1 MSNRIFYIFIGV
13 LARKKYSHNCIF
25 VRYAVCVKNNII
37 SGFGAFL
44 CISALAYLNSFDQSN
59 LWLIPPFGAS
69 MVLVMAV
76 HESPLAHPKNVLFG
90 HIISAFSGVFV
101 YAIFDSSYLSVGLG
115 VGLAIFLMMV
125 TKTVHPPAG
134 ANPIIAILGAKGA
147 GFIIIPVA
155 AGASFI
161 VLFAI
166 IYNKL
171 LKRKYFTF
179 KDLKD

>member
-1 MSNRIFYIFIGV
+1 M
-13 LARKKYSHNCIF
+13 
-25 VRYAVCVKNNII
+25 KNNLI
-37 SGFGAFL
+37 SAIGAFV
-44 CISALAYLNSFDQSN
+44 CISALAVLNSFDESN

-101 YAIFDSSYLSVGLG
+101 FAIFGFSSLSVGAG
-115 VGLAIFLMMV
+115 VGLAIFLMML

-134 ANPIIAILGAKGA
+134 ANPIIAILGAKGV

-155 AGASFI
+155 AVALFI

-166 IYNKL
+166 IFNKL
-171 LKRKYFTF
+171 LNRKYFTF
-179 KDLKD
+179 NDLKH

>member
-1 MSNRIFYIFIGV
+1 
-13 LARKKYSHNCIF
+13 
-25 VRYAVCVKNNII
+25 VKNNLI
-37 SGFGAFL
+37 SAIGAFV
-44 CISALAYLNSFDQSN
+44 CISALAVLNSFDESN

-101 YAIFDSSYLSVGLG
+101 FAIFGFSSLSVGAG
-115 VGLAIFLMMV
+115 VGLAIFLMML

-155 AGASFI
+155 AGALFI

-166 IYNKL
+166 IFNKL
-171 LKRKYFTF
+171 LNRKYFTF
-179 KDLKD
+179 NDLKH

>member
-1 MSNRIFYIFIGV
+1 M
-13 LARKKYSHNCIF
+13 
-25 VRYAVCVKNNII
+25 KNNLI
-37 SGFGAFL
+37 SAIGAFV
-44 CISALAYLNSFDQSN
+44 CISALAVLNSFDESN

-90 HIISAFSGVFV
+90 HIISAFSGGFVF
-101 YAIFDSSYLSVGLG
+101 AIFGFSSLSVGAG
-115 VGLAIFLMMV
+115 VGLAIFLMML

-134 ANPIIAILGAKGA
+134 ANPIIAILGAKGV

-155 AGASFI
+155 AGALFI

-166 IYNKL
+166 IFNKL
-171 LKRKYFTF
+171 LNRKYFTF
-179 KDLKD
+179 NDLKH

>member
-1 MSNRIFYIFIGV
+1 M
-13 LARKKYSHNCIF
+13 
-25 VRYAVCVKNNII
+25 KNNII
-37 SGFGAFL
+37 SAFGGFL
-44 CISALAYLNSFDQSN
+44 CISVLAYLNSFDASN

-69 MVLVMAV
+69 MVLVMSV
-76 HESPLAHPKNVLFG
+76 HESPLAHPRNILFG
-90 HIISAFSGVFV
+90 HMLSALSGVFV
-101 YAIFDSSYLSVGLG
+101 FSLLGLSSLSVGLA

-134 ANPIIAILGAKGA
+134 ANPIIAVLGAKGIV
-147 GFIIIPVA
+147 FILMPVA
-155 AGASFI
+155 VGASFI

-179 KDLKD
+179 KDWRQLTSY

>member
-1 MSNRIFYIFIGV
+1 M
-13 LARKKYSHNCIF
+13 
-25 VRYAVCVKNNII
+25 KNNLI
-37 SGFGAFL
+37 SAIGAFL
-44 CISALAYLNSFDQSN
+44 CISVLAVLNSIDESN

-90 HIISAFSGVFV
+90 HIISAFSGVFIF
-101 YAIFDSSYLSVGLG
+101 AIFGFSSLSVGAG
-115 VGLAIFLMMV
+115 VGLAIFLMMA

-147 GFIIIPVA
+147 SFIIIPES
-155 AGASFI
+155 AGALFI

-171 LKRKYFTF
+171 LNRKYFTF
-179 KDLKD
+179 KDLKH

>member
-1 MSNRIFYIFIGV
+1 
-13 LARKKYSHNCIF
+13 
-25 VRYAVCVKNNII
+25 
-37 SGFGAFL
+37 
-44 CISALAYLNSFDQSN
+44 
-59 LWLIPPFGAS
+59 

-90 HIISAFSGVFV
+90 HIISASSGVFIF
-101 YAIFDSSYLSVGLG
+101 AIFGFSSLSVGAG
-115 VGLAIFLMMV
+115 VGLAIFLMMA

-147 GFIIIPVA
+147 SFIIIPVA
-155 AGASFI
+155 AGALFI

-171 LKRKYFTF
+171 LNRKYFTF
-179 KDLKD
+179 KDLKH

>member
-1 MSNRIFYIFIGV
+1 M
-13 LARKKYSHNCIF
+13 
-25 VRYAVCVKNNII
+25 KNNFI
-37 SGFGAFL
+37 SAVGAFV
-44 CISALAYLNSFDQSN
+44 CISALAYLNSFDPNN
-59 LWLIPPFGAS
+59 LLLIPPFGAS

-101 YAIFDSSYLSVGLG
+101 YSILGFSFLSVGLG
-115 VGLAIFLMMV
+115 VGLAIFLMMT

-134 ANPIIAILGAKGA
+134 ANPIIAILGAKGLD
-147 GFIIIPVA
+147 FIIMPVA
-155 AGASFI
+155 AGAFFI

-171 LKRKYFTF
+171 LKRKYFTVS
-179 KDLKD
+179 DLRK